1 MDEITLLFPN
11 PLNVSVQIGD
21 IAYFTD
27 SPNVYE
33 GQVLEKIGLVKG
45 INQGLNAIICEISPA
60 QQRPTVNSFIL
71 FQKDNTANGGSLL
84 GYFAR
89 VQFRNGTT
97 EEAEVFSVWSE
108 IFESSK

>member
-1 MDEITLLFPN
+1 MDIITLTFPN

-21 IAYFTD
+21 IAFFTD

-33 GQVLEKIGLVKG
+33 GQVLEKIGIITD
-45 INQGLNAIICEISPA
+45 INQGTNTITCEIPPY
-60 QQRPTVNSFIL
+60 QQRPTSSSFIL
-71 FQKDNTANGGSLL
+71 FQKDNTTNSGALL

-97 EEAEVFSVWSE
+97 EEAEVFSVGSE
-108 IFESSK
+108 VFESSK

>member
-11 PLNVSVQIGD
+11 PLNVSIQVGD

-45 INQGLNAIICEISPA
+45 LNQGINAVICEILPSQP
-60 QQRPTVNSFIL
+60 RPTSTSFIL
-71 FQKDNTANGGSLL
+71 FQKDNTVNGGSLL

-97 EEAEVFSVWSE
+97 EEAEVFSVGSE
-108 IFESSK
+108 VFESSK

>member
-1 MDEITLLFPN
+1 MDIITLSFPN

-33 GQVLEKIGLVKG
+33 GQVLEKIGAVTD
-45 INQGLNAIICEISPA
+45 INQGTNTITCEISPS
-60 QQRPTVNSFIL
+60 QQRPTSTSFIL
-71 FQKDNTANGGSLL
+71 FQKDNTTNGGSLL

-97 EEAEVFSVWSE
+97 DEAEVFSVGSE

>member
-1 MDEITLLFPN
+1 MDSITLTFPN

-21 IAYFTD
+21 IAYFTN
-27 SPNVYE
+27 STNVYE
-33 GQVLEKIGLVKG
+33 GQVLEKIGV
-45 INQGLNAIICEISPA
+45 ITNIIQGSNTIICDISPS
-60 QQRPTVNSFIL
+60 QTRPTSASFIL
-71 FQKDNTANGGSLL
+71 FQKDNTTNGGSLL

-97 EEAEVFSVWSE
+97 EEAELFSVGSE